1 MQIQSQIVTASLA
14 GQTEGALGTD
24 NAQQVPFAGLLK
36 DAVGKMQQLEDHAS
50 QAVEGL
56 LDGSGTDVHT
66 AMIAVS
72 NADAAF
78 ELALAVRNKGM
89 AAFEQLMNMQ
99 F

>member
-1 MQIQSQIVTASLA
+1 M
-14 GQTEGALGTD
+14 QTEAIANSLVSFPNAAPQTG
-24 NAQQVPFAGLLK
+24 NAQEAPFAGIFR
-36 DAVGKMQQLEDHAS
+36 DAIQNMQQLEDKAS
-50 QAVEGL
+50 VAVQGL

-78 ELALAVRNKGM
+78 ELALAVRSKGV
-89 AAFEQLMNMQ
+89 AAFQQMMNMQ